1 MPKTRRTG
9 YRNVVRHRPR
19 AVHTVAGS
27 TCIHTLPLIRLK
39 ARRGFGGARTPSSH
53 TRQATL
59 HNTAHNFRGRAMQ
72 LLAWALITPIYLTAR
87 TITSITKRLEAAAIR
102 EAAWANAVA
111 AEETSAHGESH

>member
-1 MPKTRRTG
+1 
-9 YRNVVRHRPR
+9 
-19 AVHTVAGS
+19 
-27 TCIHTLPLIRLK
+27 
-39 ARRGFGGARTPSSH
+39 
-53 TRQATL
+53 
-59 HNTAHNFRGRAMQ
+59 MQ